1 MRPGVVHS
9 ILEETPETVQRRLV
23 ESPRACAL
31 IEIRADS
38 LRAADV
44 AGLVRWVGRPVV
56 VTVRSTEDG
65 GAFDGSTEEKTTI
78 LRAALDAGAAYVD
91 VEWNGPLRKLADG
104 PFGARTILSH
114 HGAPCDPSS
123 LAVLFEAMAGSR
135 AGLLKLVPRA
145 VRARDVGAVRDV
157 LSRARREGRALVSF
171 ATGPAGSWSRVVA
184 LAWGSWGTYGAAARG
199 RESGE
204 GQFTTSELL
213 DVYRVLDISEATKVY
228 GLCGTPLGGTPSPA
242 LHAAGYKALGLD
254 AVYVPV
260 ETGDLAD
267 VAAVVDRGGA
277 LPLSG
282 FGVTIPLKELAA
294 ERCAKLDASA
304 ACGAANTV
312 VVGEGGWEGWNTD
325 APAAL
330 ALVRREL
337 DPRGA
342 MAAIVGAGGT
352 ARAVAAALKE
362 AGAGVTLFS
371 RNASRGEGTARAV
384 GVLWSP
390 LAALPGARWDLLV
403 QATPAGRNGEEVLLR
418 RHLDGRMVLDAAYGA
433 EPTPLVRA
441 ARARGLAVADGFDLL
456 ETQAALQFERLTGR
470 PAPVDAMTAALVPWR
485 NAASA

>member
-1 MRPGVVHS
+1 VIRGVVDS
-9 ILEETPETVQRRLV
+9 ILEVSPEAVQRRLV

-38 LRAADV
+38 LRAGDV
-44 AGLVRWVGRPVV
+44 AGLVRRAVKPVV

-65 GAFDGSTEEKTTI
+65 GAFDGSTEEKKAI
-78 LRAALDAGAAYVD
+78 LRAALDAGAAFVD
-91 VEWNGPLRKLADG
+91 VEWNGPLRSLAEG
-104 PFGARTILSH
+104 TLGARTILSH
-114 HGAPCDPSS
+114 HGAPCDPST
-123 LAVLFEAMAGSR
+123 LAGLFEAMAGSR
-135 AGLLKLVPRA
+135 AALLKLVPRA
-145 VRARDVGAVRDV
+145 SRAGDLGAVRNV
-157 LSRARREGRALVSF
+157 LERARRERRALASF

-184 LAWGSWGTYGAAARG
+184 LFWGSWGTYGAAARG

-204 GQFTTSELL
+204 GQLTTSELL
-213 DVYRVLDISEATKVY
+213 DVYRVLDVSDATTLY
-228 GLCGTPLGGTPSPA
+228 GLCGTPLAGTPSPA
-242 LHAAGYKALGLD
+242 LHAAGYRALGLD

-260 ETGDLAD
+260 DTGDLAD
-267 VAAVVDRGGA
+267 VAAVVDRGGL

-294 ERCAKLDASA
+294 ERCATLDASA

-330 ALVRREL
+330 ALIRKRL

-342 MAAIVGAGGT
+342 TTAIVGAGGT

-362 AGAGVTLFS
+362 AGAEVTLFS
-371 RNASRGEGTARAV
+371 RSASRGEGTARAV

-390 LAALPGARWDLLV
+390 LEALPGASWDLLV

-470 PAPVDAMTAALVPWR
+470 PAPADAMAAALVPWR
-485 NAASA
+485 NGASA